1 MSAAVQQSGFGHTT
15 TFEEFADL
23 ARDHRV
29 VPVTRRCSP
38 TPKPRLGV
46 PEAGR

>member
-15 TFEEFADL
+15 TVEEFADL

-29 VPVTRRCSP
+29 VPVTR
-38 TPKPRLGV
+38 KVLA
-46 PEAGR
+46 EIGRAHV